1 MTPFVKLKSVTFG
14 NKSELRPL
22 LFTFHHTTLD
32 FLVNSD
38 MVFSIY
44 IFPVSKIPLDGVK
57 SLF

>member
-1 MTPFVKLKSVTFG
+1 MTLFVKLKSVTFG

-22 LFTFHHTTLD
+22 LFTFHHFR